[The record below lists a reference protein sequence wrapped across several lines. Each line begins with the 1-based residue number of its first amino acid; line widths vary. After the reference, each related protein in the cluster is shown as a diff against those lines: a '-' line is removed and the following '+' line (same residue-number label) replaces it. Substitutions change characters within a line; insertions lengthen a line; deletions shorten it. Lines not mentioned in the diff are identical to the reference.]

1 MHVAPHITV
10 LVADDHPVF
19 REAVGRAINSRAEF
33 ELVGHA
39 EDGRDAL
46 EELRRLKP
54 TVGVLDQQLPSLSG
68 LEILRAVRRDSVPT
82 KVVILSGD
90 DSGPLVYEAIQLG
103 ASAYMTKTAT
113 LEEICDVVA
122 AVARG
127 DTVLAPE
134 VQAGLV
140 DELRARNHVSAP
152 LLSQRESEVLRLIA
166 EGHSAPAIASR
177 LFISPSTVKTHTKSL
192 FEKLGVND
200 RAASVAEAMRRGL
213 LE

>member
-1 MHVAPHITV
+1 
-10 LVADDHPVF
+10 
-19 REAVGRAINSRAEF
+19 
-33 ELVGHA
+33 
-39 EDGRDAL
+39 
-46 EELRRLKP
+46 
-54 TVGVLDQQLPSLSG
+54 
-68 LEILRAVRRDSVPT
+68 
-82 KVVILSGD
+82 
-90 DSGPLVYEAIQLG
+90 VYEAIQLG